1 MTIVLEWIKQSRTA
15 TFDRGKWSGSQNYL
29 VRDTTDQ
36 AINVYTIASGASAYE
51 VFGAGDD
58 TTMSTYMRFVS
69 ATYTPVSD
77 GMDKIWSA
85 VFTFESTMGDGVN
98 VVTADVKTETEVGFT
113 SIETNIREE
122 AIDIWRTGTTVPSN
136 GTQDNSDIGGTPAD
150 SAGEPISFLLP
161 IVSIS
166 IRNVIYGRPQYATIM
181 AIAGKRNSASFTFG
195 ATGNTFTCATGT
207 LVFTGASTSRTGPN
221 VYEINY
227 QFNYDPTLYHMRQI
241 AMRDLKG
248 VKTSRPTPGSPVSA
262 TNVETASVV
271 FWRQPF
277 PSTTSFSALN
287 IVST

>member
-1 MTIVLEWIKQSRTA
+1 MTLQWIKQSRSA
-15 TFDRGKWSGSQNYL
+15 TYDRGKWSGTQNYL
-29 VRDTTDQ
+29 VRDD
-36 AINVYTIASGASAYE
+36 ADASINVYTIASGASSYE
-51 VFGAGDD
+51 PFGAGDD
-58 TTMSTYMRFVS
+58 TTMATYMRFVS
-69 ATYTPVSD
+69 ATYTPVAD

-85 VFTFESTMGDGVN
+85 VFTYESTMGDGVN

-122 AIDIWRTGTTVPSN
+122 AIDIWRTGTTVPSG
-136 GTQDNSDIGGTPAD
+136 GTQNDSDIGGTKAD

-161 IVSIS
+161 IASIS
-166 IRNVIYGRPQYATIM
+166 IRNVIYGRPAYATIM

-277 PSTTSFSALN
+277 PSTTAFSALG

>member
-1 MTIVLEWIKQSRTA
+1 MAIVLSWIKQSRSA

-36 AINVYTIASGASAYE
+36 AINVYDIASGASTYE

-58 TTMSTYMRFVS
+58 TTMATYMRFVS

-77 GMDKIWSA
+77 GMDRIWSA

-98 VVTADVKTETEVGFT
+98 IVTADVRTETEVGFT
-113 SIETNIREE
+113 SIESNISEE
-122 AIDIWRTGTTVPSN
+122 AIDIWRTGTTVPSG
-136 GTQDNSDIGGTPAD
+136 GTQNDSDIGGTKSD

-161 IVSIS
+161 IASIS

-181 AIAGKRNSASFTFG
+181 AIAGKRNDASFTFG

-277 PSTTSFSALN
+277 PDTTAFSALN

>member
-1 MTIVLEWIKQSRTA
+1 MAIVLSWIKQSRSA

-36 AINVYTIASGASAYE
+36 AINVYDIASGASTYE

-58 TTMSTYMRFVS
+58 TTMATYMRFVS
-69 ATYTPVSD
+69 VTYTPVSD
-77 GMDKIWSA
+77 GMDRIWSA

-98 VVTADVKTETEVGFT
+98 IVTADVKTETEVGFT

-122 AIDIWRTGTTVPSN
+122 AIDIWRTGTTVPSG
-136 GTQDNSDIGGTPAD
+136 GTQNDNNIGGTPAD

-248 VKTSRPTPGSPVSA
+248 VKTTRPTPGSPVSA
-262 TNVETASVV
+262 SNKETAETVW
-271 FWRQPF
+271 WRQPF
-277 PSTTSFSALN
+277 PDTTAFSALG

>member
-1 MTIVLEWIKQSRTA
+1 MAIVLSWIKQSRSA

-36 AINVYTIASGASAYE
+36 AINVFDIASGAGAYE

-58 TTMSTYMRFVS
+58 TTMATYMRFVS

-77 GMDKIWSA
+77 GMDRIWSA

-98 VVTADVKTETEVGFT
+98 VVTADVKTETEVGYS
-113 SIETNIREE
+113 SIESQIREE
-122 AIDIWRTGTTVPSN
+122 SVEIWRTGTTVPSG
-136 GTQDNSDIGGTPAD
+136 GTQNNNDIGGTKAD

-161 IVSIS
+161 IASIS
-166 IRNVIYGRPQYATIM
+166 IRNVIYGRPAYATIM
-181 AIAGKRNSASFTFG
+181 AVAGKRNDASFTFG
-195 ATGNTFTCATGT
+195 ATGNTFTCAAGT

-262 TNVETASVV
+262 SNKETAETVW
-271 FWRQPF
+271 WRQPF
-277 PSTTSFSALN
+277 PSTTAFSALG